1 MSLRTW
7 TEEELPQGSDDWL
20 AARCGVITASTI
32 GKLITV
38 GIVGASGY
46 GCPDCGAEVDQPCM
60 SKASKTP
67 KPITTFHGARSAI
80 AAEVGA
86 MSLTIA
92 RTDTADALLLNL
104 AAERITGHVEEMF
117 VSAAMARGTEDEP
130 FARDEYAEWAKVK
143 VDEIGFAV
151 RTESG
156 IRLGY
161 SPDGLVGD
169 QSAPSKDG
177 LIECKSRGQ
186 ARQLSTVLHDEVPAE
201 NLAQMHAGMWVM
213 DRAWCDYIS
222 YRDGLHLYVKR
233 VHRDPLWDK
242 AIQEA
247 AAHAER
253 IIRGYVAAY
262 TVLVTDAGLPFIEK
276 RPDLIDTITF

>member
-1 MSLRTW
+1 MTLHTW
-7 TEEELPQGSDDWL
+7 TDEELPQGSDLWL
-20 AARCGVITASTI
+20 QARCGVLTASTI
-32 GKLITV
+32 GRLITV
-38 GIVGASGY
+38 GIVGAIGY

-67 KPITTFHGARSAI
+67 KPISTFHGARHEI

-86 MSLTIA
+86 TSLSIA
-92 RTDTADALLLNL
+92 RTDTANALLLNL
-104 AAERITGHVEEMF
+104 AAERISGHVEEVF
-117 VSAAMARGTEDEP
+117 VSAAMQRGTDDEP
-130 FARDEYAEWAKVK
+130 YARDAYAEWAKVE

-151 RTESG
+151 REESG
-156 IRLGY
+156 VRVGF

-169 QSAPSKDG
+169 PG
-177 LIECKSRGQ
+177 IIECKSRGQ
-186 ARQLSTVLHDEVPAE
+186 ARQLSTIVDDTVPTE
-201 NLAQMHAGMWVM
+201 NLAQIHCGLLVM

-242 AIQEA
+242 AIQGVA
-247 AAHAER
+247 TYAER
-253 IIRGYVAAY
+253 VITGYVTTY
-262 TVLVTDAGLPFIEK
+262 TERTKGLPFVEK

>member
-1 MSLRTW
+1 MALRTW
-7 TEEELPQGSDDWL
+7 TEEELPQGSDEWL
-20 AARCGVITASTI
+20 QARCGVITASTI

-38 GIVGASGY
+38 GTIGASGY

-80 AAEVGA
+80 AAGVGA

-92 RTDTADALLLNL
+92 HTDTADALLLNL

-130 FARDEYAEWAKVK
+130 FARDEYAKWAKVN

-151 RTESG
+151 RTEPG
-156 IRLGY
+156 IRLGF
-161 SPDGLVGD
+161 SPDGLIAD
-169 QSAPSKDG
+169 DG
-177 LIECKSRGQ
+177 TLECKSRGQ
-186 ARQLSTVLHDEVPAE
+186 ARQLASVLAGKPPTE
-201 NLAQMHAGMWVM
+201 NLAQMHCGMWVM
-213 DRAWCDYIS
+213 DRAWCDYVS
-222 YRDGLHLYVKR
+222 YRDGMHLLPIR
-233 VHRDPLWDK
+233 VNRDPLWDK

-247 AAHAER
+247 ATYAEQVITQHVTTYAER
-253 IIRGYVAAY
+253 
-262 TVLVTDAGLPFIEK
+262 TKGLPFVEK
-276 RPDLIDTITF
+276 RPDLIDITF